1 MKTVLITGAD
11 GLIGSHL
18 RQEWDGKYNLRLLSH
33 KPIEGEQAIVADIDD
48 LQALV
53 SAFEG
58 VDSVVHLAAS
68 AAVDSPW
75 EAVLKNNIIGT
86 YNVFEAARQAA
97 VKQVIFASSN
107 HAVGTYKKDFAE
119 RVRRGEQ
126 VMIDHLVQVR
136 PDSLYGV
143 SKCFGEALGRYY
155 ADHHGLRVIC
165 LRIGAI
171 NKRDAPKDDPLEG
184 GMWMS
189 QRDFAQLVENCLDA
203 DAVKFDIFYG
213 VSNVPH
219 RYFDLEHAREVVG
232 FVPQD
237 RGGNGS

>member
-1 MKTVLITGAD
+1 LKTVLITGAD

-213 VSNVPH
+213 VSNVPN

>member
-18 RQEWDGKYNLRLLSH
+18 REELDGKYNLRLLSH
-33 KPIEGEQAIVADIDD
+33 KPIEGAQAIVADIDD

-53 SAFEG
+53 PAFEG

-86 YNVFEAARQAA
+86 YNVFEAARQAG
-97 VKQVIFASSN
+97 VKQVIYASSN
-107 HAVGTYKKDFAE
+107 HAVGTYKKDLAE
-119 RVRRGEQ
+119 RVRSGEQ

-155 ADHHGLRVIC
+155 ADHHGLHVIC

-171 NKRDAPKDDPLEG
+171 NQRDAPKDDPLEG

-189 QRDFAQLVENCLDA
+189 QRDFAQLVEKCLEA
-203 DAVKFDIFYG
+203 DTVKFDIFYG

-237 RGGNGS
+237 GQGDNA